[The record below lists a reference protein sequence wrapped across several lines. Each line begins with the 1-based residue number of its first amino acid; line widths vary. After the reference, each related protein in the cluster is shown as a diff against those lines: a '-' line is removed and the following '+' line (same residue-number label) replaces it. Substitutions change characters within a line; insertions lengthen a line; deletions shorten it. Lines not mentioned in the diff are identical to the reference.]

1 MIRSFARSFH
11 QHHRF
16 DELDLD
22 RWRAD
27 SNPDA
32 SQDLHELHRRERLF
46 FWWSAAKG
54 TVRFPLTVI
63 RSLTNLVKF
72 VADLERLHGAPR
84 RAMHTGRG
92 CVLDRATW
100 LVNGSSI
107 ELGDYVKV
115 SAFSALIAGFDAR
128 ISIGNYTILG
138 PGVIVVAA
146 NHGIAAS
153 GVPIRYQ
160 AWIERPVV
168 IGDDVWIGANAV
180 ILPGTTIG
188 SGAVIGAGTV
198 VSGVVPAGAI
208 VHQQRGSLV
217 MRQRR

>member
-11 QHHRF
+11 QRHRF

-22 RWRAD
+22 RWRAET
-27 SNPDA
+27 
-32 SQDLHELHRRERLF
+32 SQVADQDTSELRHRERLF
-46 FWWSAAKG
+46 FWWAIAKG
-54 TVRFPLTVI
+54 IVRSPLTVV
-63 RSLTNLVKF
+63 RSVINLVAF

-84 RAMHTGRG
+84 RAMRTGRG
-92 CVLDRATW
+92 CVLDRETW
-100 LVNGSSI
+100 LVNGSRI

-138 PGVIVVAA
+138 PGVFVVAA
-146 NHGIAAS
+146 NHGVAAN

-160 AWIERPVV
+160 PWSERPVV

-180 ILPGTTIG
+180 ILPGTIIG
-188 SGAVIGAGTV
+188 SGAVIGAGAV
-198 VSGVVPAGAI
+198 VSGEVPAGAI
-208 VHQQRGSLV
+208 VHQRRGSLV
-217 MRQRR
+217 VRPRQ